1 MRVRANRSSP
11 RRTTSPV
18 FQRWATPS
26 DERAGEGAATAHPD
40 EEVAVEELGVGVEH
54 DARPRDDRSSTAR
67 CGLRLVTFVVSHEAS
82 LTEVKH

>member
-26 DERAGEGAATAHPD
+26 DEPGRRRSRHGAPPTRKLRSRNSASASSTTRVPATT
-40 EEVAVEELGVGVEH
+40 G
-54 DARPRDDRSSTAR
+54 SSTAR

-82 LTEVKH
+82 LD